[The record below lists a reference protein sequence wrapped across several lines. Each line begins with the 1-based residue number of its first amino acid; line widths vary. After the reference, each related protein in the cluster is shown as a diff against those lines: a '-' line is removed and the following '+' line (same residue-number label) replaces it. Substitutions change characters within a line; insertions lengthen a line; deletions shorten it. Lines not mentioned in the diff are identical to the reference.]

1 MSGEP
6 LMLFRILKFACPL
19 MLILALVG
27 CATTGSA
34 KKPVVEEDP
43 YAKYVWP
50 PPPDEA
56 RIQLE
61 DIVRGRP
68 DAEAKFRLDRAL
80 FGATPQSPYD
90 WLVKPFGA
98 EYDPDGRLL
107 VTDTVLS
114 ALIRFDKNDRRM
126 DVFGTR
132 GAVRLDTPLGLC
144 VGSDG
149 TSYVAD
155 AGLGKVVAFDPQG
168 EVTMIYGRKGELDN
182 PTDAALSPDGSRLYV
197 ADSKSH
203 RIVIFSTDTA
213 ETLTSFGKRGEGD
226 DEFNFPT
233 SLTFG
238 PEGNLFVVDQLNS
251 RVVVFTEEGQYLDQ
265 FGSLGVG
272 FGSFVRPKDIAVDP
286 FGLIYVTDAAFN
298 NLQIFDIDFTLLTF
312 VGSGGTGP
320 GQFNIAAG
328 VAVRGD
334 RFAVVD
340 QLNRRV
346 QTFRFLE
353 SRQAEQP

>member
-1 MSGEP
+1 
-6 LMLFRILKFACPL
+6 MLFRMLKIVCPL
-19 MLILALVG
+19 LLILTLVG

-43 YAKYVWP
+43 YAKYIWP
-50 PPPDEA
+50 PPPDKA
-56 RIQLE
+56 RVGLA

-68 DAEAKFRLDRAL
+68 DAEEKNRIGKAL
-80 FGATPQSPYD
+80 FGATPQGQYD
-90 WLVKPFGA
+90 WLVKPFGTD
-98 EYDPDGRLL
+98 YDPDGRLL
-107 VTDTVLS
+107 VTDSVLG
-114 ALIRFDKNDRRM
+114 ALFRFDMSERRM

-132 GAVRLDTPLGLC
+132 GAIRLNTPLGLC

-149 TSYVAD
+149 TVFVTD
-155 AGLGKVVAFDPQG
+155 VGIKKVVAFDPLG
-168 EVTMIYGRKGELDN
+168 EVIKIFGREGELDN

-203 RIVIFSTDTA
+203 RIVIFDAATA
-213 ETLTSFGKRGEGD
+213 EMLSSFGKRGERD

-238 PEGNLFVVDQLNS
+238 PEGNLFMVDQLNS
-251 RVVVFTEEGQYLDQ
+251 RILVFTEEGQYLDQ
-265 FGSLGVG
+265 FGALGVG
-272 FGSFVRPKDIAVDP
+272 FSSFVRPKDIAVDP
-286 FGLIYVTDAAFN
+286 FGLIYVSDAAFN
-298 NLQIFDIDFTLLTF
+298 NIQIFDIDFTLLTF

-320 GQFNIAAG
+320 GQFNLAAG
-328 VAVRGD
+328 VAVHGD

-346 QTFRFLE
+346 QVFRFLE
-353 SRQAEQP
+353 TRQAE